1 MFGTEPQVRGTSG
14 PYNDPMARPIF
25 IAALVLSGCAST
37 TLAPTGPFNKEVT
50 IALGKSAPVVD
61 GVSVRFLAVSG
72 DSRCPADALC
82 IQGGDAVVKLQ
93 VTSANDTRE
102 VELHTGNTQPITSG
116 NLTVEL
122 LQLMPY
128 PFSGRTIQPE
138 EYRATIRM
146 IR

>member
-1 MFGTEPQVRGTSG
+1 
-14 PYNDPMARPIF
+14 MARPIF

-50 IALGKSAPVVD
+50 LAQGKSASVVD
-61 GVSVRFLAVSG
+61 GVSVRFVAVSG

-102 VELHTGNTQPITSG
+102 VELHTGNMQPVTSG

-128 PFSGRTIQPE
+128 PFSGRTDS
-138 EYRATIRM
+138 A
-146 IR
+146 